1 MIIQSVYHTYYSI
14 NLPNPVAMSNHMYN
28 RQWRCAQQDLEQLS
42 NVDFEVQAQD
52 AQFDRVAVQGSI
64 YELYLRYIVLGNK
77 LEEIYDQMVQPQKRI
92 LVRNI
97 LDSCLGRVV
106 ELKHDLV
113 NVEMA
118 EFSYNDD
125 IVKCLGLTSLDIE
138 SNVPKYFK
146 REREQEIADRR
157 RFIEDIYM
165 RMGWHEDE
173 IAEERMTELQA
184 IKIIQM
190 HERARQGRLRA
201 QFMKE
206 IRMLKGKPA
215 ESSRERD
222 MSGLLAAMRI
232 QKMWRGFATRKK
244 TRRRKMEEMILIGMV
259 PPPPS
264 QFRDEQLQMNVQV

>member
-1 MIIQSVYHTYYSI
+1 
-14 NLPNPVAMSNHMYN
+14 MSNHMYN
-28 RQWRCAQQDLEQLS
+28 RQWRFAQQDLEHLS

-52 AQFDRVAVQGSI
+52 AQFDRVAVQRSI
-64 YELYLRYIVLGNK
+64 FELYLRYIVLGNK

-92 LVRNI
+92 LVKNI
-97 LDSCLGRVV
+97 LDSVLGRVV

-113 NVEMA
+113 NVEMT

-125 IVKCLGLTSLDIE
+125 IVKCLGFTSLDIE
-138 SNVPKYFK
+138 SNVPKYFR
-146 REREQEIADRR
+146 REREQEIAYRR

-201 QFMKE
+201 EFMKE

-264 QFRDEQLQMNVQV
+264 QFRDEQLQMNVQVG